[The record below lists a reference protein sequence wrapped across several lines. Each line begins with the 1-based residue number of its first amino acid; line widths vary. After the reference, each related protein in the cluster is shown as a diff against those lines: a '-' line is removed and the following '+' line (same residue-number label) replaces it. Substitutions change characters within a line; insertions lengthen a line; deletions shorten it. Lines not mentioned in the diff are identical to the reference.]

1 MQELLA
7 DTYSAK
13 PDDGKDQPAR
23 ATLPLET
30 IVRACRLQCQAFP
43 PSTTSWRNPQTT
55 TPPGIGRNKR
65 AATKK
70 EESNQQGVTQPQ
82 TTKPSPPQPRNSN

>member
-1 MQELLA
+1 LAGSLADPVAGNKETNAAKAMQPTFRIIMQELLA

-43 PSTTSWRNPQTT
+43 PSTTS
-55 TPPGIGRNKR
+55 
-65 AATKK
+65 
-70 EESNQQGVTQPQ
+70 
-82 TTKPSPPQPRNSN
+82 